1 VVETKII
8 KMDPKNPDRKVIW
21 YIAKLVES
29 GGIVVY
35 PTETSY
41 GIGTNAVNVEAV
53 KRLRKIRKPSGKP
66 ISIIVSDVEM
76 MRSYGVITRQIETLV
91 KKFMPGP
98 LTIVTD
104 RKKTIP
110 DILNKKE
117 IAFRISSHPIAAM
130 IAKYAGVPV
139 TAASAN
145 PEGKPPA
152 FDTKKVMEY
161 FDGKVDVVIDVGKLK
176 KRKPSTIIDMKTKE
190 PKLLRKGPI
199 SFSKIKSAIKRL

>member
-1 VVETKII
+1 MVETRVIKIN
-8 KMDPKNPDRKVIW
+8 PKNPDRKIIW
-21 YIAKLVES
+21 HIAKIIRN

-41 GIGTNAVNVEAV
+41 GIGTNAVNVAAV

-66 ISIIVSDVEM
+66 ISIIVSDVETM
-76 MRSYGVITRQIETLV
+76 KEYGVITRQIECLV

-98 LTIVTD
+98 LTIVAN

-117 IAFRISSHPIAAM
+117 IAFRISSHPIASM
-130 IAKYAGVPV
+130 IAEYAKVPV

-145 PEGKPPA
+145 PEGLPPA
-152 FDTKKVMEY
+152 FDVKKVLEY
-161 FDGKVDVVIDVGKLK
+161 FDGKVDIVIDAGRLK
-176 KRKPSTIIDMKTKE
+176 KIKSSTMVDMKTKE
-190 PKLLRKGPI
+190 PKLLRAGPI
-199 SFSKIKSAIKRL
+199 SFSKIKSTIKKL